1 MCRHPSLIGTV
12 AGPTPPGAILDSHIL
27 PPTVISSLLADPTS
41 DTESETTSIH
51 ESTASHDS
59 EPRVRPQHRHSTAS
73 LGFHVHA
80 TVNDNPLDF
89 RHNIVLTLHSAS
101 ESFGEQVDRIETLQ
115 QSLDKFQA
123 TAADEM
129 KEVKERLGTVGGEVK
144 EVKER
149 LGTRLGAV
157 EGEVKEM
164 KERLGAVEGEVR
176 SLREDMNNLTT
187 TVAKLETTVAQLVVD
202 NKANN
207 ALLRRLLER
216 LDMQVPAS
224 GTSTPSPEARVP
236 ALPEIRVPP
245 PSSESPLVFADTS
258 SLSDDDLAASSS
270 AHPLPS
276 TSNPEVDR
284 VLSNVDGSYRNF
296 LGHISQLGTVI
307 RRLVSLFIL
316 TSASNYSSS
325 LVFQQSS

>member
-1 MCRHPSLIGTV
+1 MG
-12 AGPTPPGAILDSHIL
+12 
-27 PPTVISSLLADPTS
+27 
-41 DTESETTSIH
+41 
-51 ESTASHDS
+51 
-59 EPRVRPQHRHSTAS
+59 
-73 LGFHVHA
+73 
-80 TVNDNPLDF
+80 
-89 RHNIVLTLHSAS
+89 
-101 ESFGEQVDRIETLQ
+101 TLQ
-115 QSLDKFQA
+115 ISFDKFQA

-129 KEVKERLGTVGGEVK
+129 KEVKERLGTVEGEVK

-149 LGTRLGAV
+149 LGAV
-157 EGEVKEM
+157 EGEVKEV

-176 SLREDMNNLTT
+176 SLREDVNGLRKDVNSLREDVNGLRADMNNLTT
-187 TVAKLETTVAQLVVD
+187 TVTKLETTVAQVVAD

-216 LDMQVPAS
+216 LDMQVPPS
-224 GTSTPSPEARVP
+224 GTSTPSPESRVP

-276 TSNPEVDR
+276 ISNPEVDR
-284 VLSNVDGSYRNF
+284 VLSNVDGSYKNF
-296 LGHISQLGTVI
+296 LGHITQLGTVI

-325 LVFQQSS
+325 LVCKQSS

>member
-1 MCRHPSLIGTV
+1 MLIGTV
-12 AGPTPPGAILDSHIL
+12 AGPASPGAILDSHIL
-27 PPTVISSLLADPTS
+27 PPTVIASLLADPAS
-41 DTESETTSIH
+41 DTESETNSVH
-51 ESTASHDS
+51 ESTASQDS
-59 EPRVRPQHRHSTAS
+59 EPRVRPQHRHSSAS

-89 RHNIVLTLHSAS
+89 RHNIVLTLHSAAG
-101 ESFGEQVDRIETLQ
+101 SFGEQVDRMGTLQ
-115 QSLDKFQA
+115 ISFDKFQA

-129 KEVKERLGTVGGEVK
+129 NEVKEKLGTVGAEVK
-144 EVKER
+144 EVKES
-149 LGTRLGAV
+149 LGARIGAV
-157 EGEVKEM
+157 EGEVKEV

-176 SLREDMNNLTT
+176 SLREDVNNLTT

-270 AHPLPS
+270 LSAHPLPS
-276 TSNPEVDR
+276 ISNPEVDR

-316 TSASNYSSS
+316 TSAPNYSSS
-325 LVFQQSS
+325 LVCQQSS